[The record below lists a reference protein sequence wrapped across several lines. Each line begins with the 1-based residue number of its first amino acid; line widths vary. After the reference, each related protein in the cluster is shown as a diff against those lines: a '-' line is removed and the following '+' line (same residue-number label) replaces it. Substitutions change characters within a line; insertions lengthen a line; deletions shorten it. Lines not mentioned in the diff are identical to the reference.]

1 MKFVS
6 EHIKKSP
13 QDGRRIVET
22 IIEWSDAIMFEPVR
36 FLRVF
41 NAALQVGPFDDQ
53 LAAQLGLFGRRILSK
68 HEEMDATEVA
78 SVTAV
83 VAQVIPAFPAF
94 A

>member
-1 MKFVS
+1 VS
-6 EHIKKSP
+6 LVYGEA
-13 QDGRRIVET
+13 
-22 IIEWSDAIMFEPVR
+22 IIEWSDAIMLKPAR

-53 LAAQLGLFGRRILSK
+53 LAAQLGLFGRWILST
-68 HEEMDATEVA
+68 HEAMDATEVA